1 MDDRIDCTDLVISN
15 QNLYFKGIILEKG
28 SGSRLYPLTRCISKH
43 LLPVYNKP
51 MIYYPISVL
60 MLSGIR
66 EILIISTPDD
76 IPRYKQLLGDG
87 KKWGLSFSYA
97 VQPRPEGLAQAFI
110 IGENFIGKDSVALI
124 LGDNIFYGQ
133 GFVSLLRKAA
143 EQKSGATIFA
153 YRVKDPRQFGVVE
166 FDKNN
171 NVLSVEE
178 KPEKPKSHFA
188 ITGLYFYEND
198 VVSIAKKIKP
208 SARGELEITD
218 INKVYLQREELHVE
232 LLSRGFAWLD
242 MGTFE
247 SLLEAS
253 QFIETVEKRQ
263 GFMIACLEEIAYT
276 MGYITRD
283 HLLQLAKDMQKND
296 YGKYLQEIARDE

>member
-1 MDDRIDCTDLVISN
+1 
-15 QNLYFKGIILEKG
+15 
-28 SGSRLYPLTRCISKH
+28 
-43 LLPVYNKP
+43 
-51 MIYYPISVL
+51 MIFYSISVL

-66 EILIISTPDD
+66 QILIISTPED

-87 KKWGLSFSYA
+87 KKWGLSFFYA
-97 VQPRPEGLAQAFI
+97 IQPKPEGLAQAFI
-110 IGENFIGKDSVALI
+110 IGEQFIGADNVALI

-133 GFVSLLRKAA
+133 GFVTLLKKAT
-143 EQKSGATIFA
+143 SRRNGATVFA
-153 YRVKDPRQFGVVE
+153 YRVKNPNQFGVVE

-171 NVLSVEE
+171 KVISIEE

-188 ITGLYFYEND
+188 VTGLYFYDND
-198 VVSIAKKIKP
+198 VVSIAKSIKP

-218 INKVYLQREELHVE
+218 VNNVYLQRKDLHVE
-232 LLSRGFAWLD
+232 VLSRGFAWLD

-276 MGYITRD
+276 MGYITKNQFQ
-283 HLLQLAKDMQKND
+283 QLAQDMPKND
-296 YGKYLQEIARDE
+296 YGKYLQEIAEDK

>member
-1 MDDRIDCTDLVISN
+1 M
-15 QNLYFKGIILEKG
+15 KGIVLAGG
-28 SGSRLYPLTRCISKH
+28 SGTRLYPLTRCISKH

-51 MIYYPISVL
+51 MIYYPISIL
-60 MLSGIR
+60 MLAGIR
-66 EILIISTPDD
+66 EILIVSTPED
-76 IPRYKQLLGDG
+76 IPRYKQLLSDG

-110 IGENFIGKDSVALI
+110 IGEKFIGKDSVALI

-143 EQKSGATIFA
+143 HQQSGATIFA
-153 YRVKDPRQFGVVE
+153 YRVKDPHQFGVVE

-171 NVLSVEE
+171 KVLSVEE
-178 KPEKPKSHFA
+178 KPEMPKSHFA
-188 ITGLYFYEND
+188 ITGLYFYGND

-218 INKVYLQREELHVE
+218 INKVYLKKKELHVE

-276 MGYITRD
+276 MGYITK
-283 HLLQLAKDMQKND
+283 HQLLQLAKDMQKND
-296 YGKYLQEIARDE
+296 YGKYLQEIARYE

>member
-1 MDDRIDCTDLVISN
+1 M
-15 QNLYFKGIILEKG
+15 KGIVLAGG
-28 SGSRLYPLTRCISKH
+28 SGTRLYPLTQCMSKH

-51 MIYYPISVL
+51 MIFYPISVL

-66 EILIISTPDD
+66 DILVISTPDD
-76 IPRYKQLLGDG
+76 ISRYKQLLGDG

-97 VQPRPEGLAQAFI
+97 VQPKPDGLAQAFI
-110 IGENFIGKDSVALI
+110 IGEQFIGSDSVALI

-133 GFVSLLRKAA
+133 GFVKLLEKAITRK
-143 EQKSGATIFA
+143 KGASVFA
-153 YRVKDPRQFGVVE
+153 YRVKNPNQFGIVE
-166 FDKNN
+166 FDKNK
-171 NVLSVEE
+171 NVISVEE
-178 KPEKPKSHFA
+178 KPSKPKSHFA
-188 ITGLYFYEND
+188 ITGLYFYDND

-218 INKVYLQREELHVE
+218 VNKVYLQRKELYVE
-232 LLSRGFAWLD
+232 ILSRGFAWLD

-247 SLLEAS
+247 SLLDAS

-276 MGYITRD
+276 MGYITKNQ
-283 HLLQLAKDMQKND
+283 LLNLAHEMNKND
-296 YGKYLQEIARDE
+296 YGQYLHEIAEE

>member
-1 MDDRIDCTDLVISN
+1 M
-15 QNLYFKGIILEKG
+15 KGIVLAGG
-28 SGSRLYPLTRCISKH
+28 SGTRLYPLTQCISKH

-51 MIYYPISVL
+51 MIFYSISVL

-66 EILIISTPDD
+66 QILIISTPED

-87 KKWGLSFSYA
+87 KKWGLSFFYA
-97 VQPRPEGLAQAFI
+97 IQPKPEGLAQAFI
-110 IGENFIGKDSVALI
+110 IGEQFIGADNVALI

-133 GFVSLLRKAA
+133 GFVTLLKKAT
-143 EQKSGATIFA
+143 SRRNGATVFA
-153 YRVKDPRQFGVVE
+153 YRVKNPNQFGVVE

-171 NVLSVEE
+171 KVISIEE

-188 ITGLYFYEND
+188 VTGLYFYDND
-198 VVSIAKKIKP
+198 VVSIAKSIKP

-218 INKVYLQREELHVE
+218 VNNVYLQRKDLHVE
-232 LLSRGFAWLD
+232 VLSRGFAWLD

-276 MGYITRD
+276 MGYITKNQFQ
-283 HLLQLAKDMQKND
+283 QLAQDMPKND
-296 YGKYLQEIARDE
+296 YGKYLQEIAEDK